1 MTAAG
6 QAFHRRKTVLCATPP
21 GHSVHVPTGM
31 GRMQGKIKGRDT
43 AWRGKSACTW
53 GWRGT
58 RRIEAPCRMDCQC
71 RASIGQSACIA
82 RRSQMALD
90 GAST

>member
-1 MTAAG
+1 MTTG
-6 QAFHRRKTVLCATPP
+6 CRAFHRRKTVLCGAPP

-43 AWRGKSACTW
+43 AWRGKSVCMW

-58 RRIEAPCRMDCQC
+58 RRIAAPCRMSRQC

-82 RRSQMALD
+82 PRSPTVWDRAPK
-90 GAST
+90 